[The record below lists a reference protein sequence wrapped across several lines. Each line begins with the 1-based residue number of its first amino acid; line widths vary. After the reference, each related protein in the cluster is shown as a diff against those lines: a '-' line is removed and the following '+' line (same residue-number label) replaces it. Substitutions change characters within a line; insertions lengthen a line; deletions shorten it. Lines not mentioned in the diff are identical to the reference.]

1 MPSADAAEGV
11 AEGVAER
18 AALWQAAKLGKLKE
32 VKAALD
38 ATVVDLDDIDVEG
51 NTLLHMA
58 ASQGHKLLVKE
69 LLRRGADAQVINF
82 AFNWVL
88 LCIMVL
94 VFAGANLAGYS
105 L

>member
-69 LLRRGADAQVINF
+69 LLRRGADAQVIS
-82 AFNWVL
+82 
-88 LCIMVL
+88 
-94 VFAGANLAGYS
+94 FAGKKCYDAAHKLNYWEVRLYP
-105 L
+105 